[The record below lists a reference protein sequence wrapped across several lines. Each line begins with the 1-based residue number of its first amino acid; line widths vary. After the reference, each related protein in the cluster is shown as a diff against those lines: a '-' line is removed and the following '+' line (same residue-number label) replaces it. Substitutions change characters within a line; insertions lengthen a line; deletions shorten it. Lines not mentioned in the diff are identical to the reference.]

1 MFWLAVQGLVA
12 PIAISSLVVLF
23 TVSVVKIVIKAKG
36 DDAMGSKVKE
46 FVCVIFDILY
56 TMSANLAGGA
66 LLAKT
71 LQPELEQYILDNFD
85 DQFKDIIGEE
95 DVREVLNIIKE
106 HFTVDWYKRN
116 PILSKINM
124 SITGYYFTKCQS
136 RNVAKQKAEQIVA
149 LLKQMVED
157 FITAMDERGE

>member
-1 MFWLAVQGLVA
+1 MFTIFKVFWLAVQELVA

-46 FVCVIFDILY
+46 LVCVIFDVLY

-71 LQPELEQYILDNFD
+71 L
-85 DQFKDIIGEE
+85 
-95 DVREVLNIIKE
+95 
-106 HFTVDWYKRN
+106 
-116 PILSKINM
+116 
-124 SITGYYFTKCQS
+124 
-136 RNVAKQKAEQIVA
+136 
-149 LLKQMVED
+149 
-157 FITAMDERGE
+157 

>member
-46 FVCVIFDILY
+46 FVSVVFDILY

-71 LQPELEQYILDNFD
+71 LRRDDNRLVCKGVD
-85 DQFKDIIGEE
+85 KVAYKEIDES
-95 DVREVLNIIKE
+95 NIILIDSVSSFIEMIK
-106 HFTVDWYKRN
+106 TGKRDEG
-116 PILSKINM
+116 S
-124 SITGYYFTKCQS
+124 S
-136 RNVAKQKAEQIVA
+136 RRN
-149 LLKQMVED
+149 
-157 FITAMDERGE
+157 FY